1 MPNHRPTSFQ
11 GLRVQWVVLQPAH
24 LHEFGP
30 LLAYHHKTSTTARG
44 VHGKEL
50 TDTLFNKHKSLHLCP
65 ASHVSWNRVA
75 SNVCTHSS
83 IGSSLTSRRLMT
95 VEPPAGRGVTSVAA
109 TEGFSVTS
117 ESNETARGGR
127 QYHGNMSW
135 YLAAYKA
142 PEGAMKICRGAL
154 QPGPRRYHGN
164 MPWYLAA

>member
-1 MPNHRPTSFQ
+1 
-11 GLRVQWVVLQPAH
+11 
-24 LHEFGP
+24 
-30 LLAYHHKTSTTARG
+30 
-44 VHGKEL
+44 
-50 TDTLFNKHKSLHLCP
+50 
-65 ASHVSWNRVA
+65 
-75 SNVCTHSS
+75 
-83 IGSSLTSRRLMT
+83 MT

-142 PEGAMKICRGAL
+142 PGGAMEIRRGAL

-164 MPWYLAA
+164 MPRYLAA